1 MSRNKGPEEK
11 EQSAVL
17 LGQKCAGDQFGKT
30 VYQLNLLC

>member
-1 MSRNKGPEEK
+1 MSHNKGLEEM

-17 LGQKCAGDQFGKT
+17 LGQKQAGDQFGKT